1 MKKNYTHIVA
11 LLDRSASMQMI
22 IAEMRAGFNNFI
34 NEQKKLESECTLTVV
49 QFDNYYDKIFDFV
62 PINEFTELNEK
73 NYTPR
78 GSTALID
85 SMYSLIEDTGI
96 KLASMGEASRP
107 ENVLFIV
114 ITDGQENASTK
125 HTNKELKE
133 KIKHQEDRYNWQFT
147 YLGANQD
154 SFSEG
159 FSLGF
164 SNDTIMNYNTTTAG
178 TSAMFSSL
186 TSATSLY
193 RTANIS
199 STANGSAKFKYS
211 EKEQKET
218 ENIK

>member
-11 LLDRSASMQMI
+11 LLDRSASMTTI
-22 IAEMRAGFNNFI
+22 ISEMRTGFNNFI
-34 NEQKKLESECTLTVV
+34 NEQKKLDGECTLTVV

-62 PINEFTELNEK
+62 PINEFTELNSK

-85 SMYSLIEDTGI
+85 SMYSLIEDTGL
-96 KLASMGEASRP
+96 KLSKMGEASRP

-114 ITDGQENASTK
+114 ITDGQENASK
-125 HTNKELKE
+125 EHTNKELKE
-133 KIKHQEDRYNWQFT
+133 KIKHQEDKYNWQFT

-164 SNDTIMNYNTTTAG
+164 SNDAIMNYNTTSKG
-178 TSAMFSSL
+178 TSAMFNSL
-186 TSATSLY
+186 SSATSLY
-193 RTANIS
+193 RT
-199 STANGSAKFKYS
+199 STTTDAVGVSTKFKYS